1 MLLITDPDVKQ
12 VLRVEDIID
21 DMERAFAEEAR
32 GVAVNKPRTRYKVPP
47 DRDSDGYMANI
58 IPGAVPSSGRGGAP
72 LRLHGGPGADG
83 GGSQAHGLPVPRAP
97 ELGFRPAVQP

>member
-32 GVAVNKPRTRYKVPP
+32 GIAVNRPRTRYKVP
-47 DRDSDGYMANI
+47 R
-58 IPGAVPSSGRGGAP
+58 
-72 LRLHGGPGADG
+72 
-83 GGSQAHGLPVPRAP
+83 P
-97 ELGFRPAVQP
+97 E